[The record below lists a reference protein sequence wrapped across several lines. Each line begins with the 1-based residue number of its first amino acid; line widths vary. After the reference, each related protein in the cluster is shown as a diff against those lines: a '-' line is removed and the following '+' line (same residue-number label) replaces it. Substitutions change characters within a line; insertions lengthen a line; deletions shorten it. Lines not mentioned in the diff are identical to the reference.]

1 MKKKI
6 ALSLALAAALV
17 LATSWVSTPL
27 LEAVPARAQSSTT
40 INVIGGE
47 VNATI
52 YGFGLAG
59 QNLTSPGPTIVVRQ
73 GDTVTINFSD
83 VGGNL
88 SLPHTFNI
96 IDSSRNPAFANSN
109 VGTPENP
116 INAGQS
122 GTTTFTA
129 DKAGNFTYVCL
140 VPGHKQLGMW
150 GTFVVQ
156 PSG

>member
-1 MKKKI
+1 MREKMSVSV
-6 ALSLALAAALV
+6 ALAVVLALAAVCVSIPPFA
-17 LATSWVSTPL
+17 AT
-27 LEAVPARAQSSTT
+27 PATAQSSTT

-47 VNATI
+47 INVTL
-52 YGFGLAG
+52 YGFALAG
-59 QNLTSPGPTIVVRQ
+59 QPLSSPGPAIVVKQ
-73 GDTVTINFSD
+73 GDTVTINFTN

-96 IDSSRNPAFANSN
+96 VDSDGQLAFPNANI
-109 VGTPENP
+109 GTPDNP

-122 GTTTFTA
+122 GTMTFTA
-129 DKAGNFTYVCL
+129 DKAGNFTYLCL

>member
-1 MKKKI
+1 MSERTI
-6 ALSLALAAALV
+6 WSLALAAALA
-17 LATSWVSTPL
+17 LAAGWVSSPFPGTPG
-27 LEAVPARAQSSTT
+27 AQGQSSTT

-47 VNATI
+47 INATL
-52 YGFGLAG
+52 YGFALAG
-59 QNLTSPGPTIVVRQ
+59 QSLSSPGPTIVVRL
-73 GDTVTINFSD
+73 GDTVTINFTN
-83 VGGNL
+83 VGGNV

-96 IDSSRNPAFANSN
+96 VDSSGYIAFPD
-109 VGTPENP
+109 VGTPDNP

-122 GTTTFTA
+122 GSATFTA

-150 GTFVVQ
+150 GTFVVE

>member
-59 QNLTSPGPTIVVRQ
+59 QNLTSPGPSIVVNQ
-73 GDTVTINFSD
+73 GDTVTINFTN
-83 VGGNL
+83 VGGNV

-96 IDSSRNPAFANSN
+96 VDDSGALAFPNANI
-109 VGTPENP
+109 GTPDNP
-116 INAGQS
+116 INTGQS
-122 GTTTFTA
+122 GNMTFTA
-129 DKAGNFTYVCL
+129 DKAGNFTYICL